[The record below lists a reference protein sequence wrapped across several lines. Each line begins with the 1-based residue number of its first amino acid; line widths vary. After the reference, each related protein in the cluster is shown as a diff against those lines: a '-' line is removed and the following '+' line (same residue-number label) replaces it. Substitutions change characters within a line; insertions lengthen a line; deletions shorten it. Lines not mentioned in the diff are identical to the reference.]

1 VSEGNARSIRLLEKL
16 GFEAD
21 GVVRAPGSERD
32 VRLFAAG
39 LV

>member
-1 VSEGNARSIRLLEKL
+1 MVVMM

-39 LV
+39 LA